1 MSPEQVQEN
10 GMVPVSL
17 YLFRAHS
24 FRPLFL
30 ARRTADAKPLEAV
43 RLISPPRSAN

>member
-17 YLFRAHS
+17 YHS
-24 FRPLFL
+24 EPQFRPLFL